1 MGYRIVWDEAAVSRA
16 ARHLADDPDGLRQL
30 LHAVDLLA
38 GQPRPPGAA
47 AYGAGLRR
55 IHVGRYRVVYEI
67 TSGAPP
73 AVVITH
79 VGRLE

>member
-38 GQPRPPGAA
+38 GQPRPAGAA
-47 AYGAGLRR
+47 AHGSRLRR

-67 TSGAPP
+67 SRAPL
-73 AVVITH
+73 AIVIMH